1 MKVLC
6 PTDGSMLAQQ
16 ALEAFVSR
24 ARWFREAPSIE
35 LVHVHPALP
44 YAGRAAAFAGKENIE
59 KYYSDE
65 ADAALAP
72 SIEVLKRREVAFQVV
87 KLVGEPD
94 REIVRHAEQSGC
106 DLIAMGTRGHT
117 GMANLVLGS
126 VAMKV
131 VATSKVPVML
141 MR

>member
-6 PTDGSMLAQQ
+6 PTDGSKLAQE

-24 ARWFREAPSIE
+24 SRWFHEAPSIE
-35 LVHVHPALP
+35 LVFVHPAIP
-44 YAGRAAAFAGKENIE
+44 YGRAAAWAGKENVE
-59 KYYSDE
+59 KYYSEE

-72 SIEVLKRREVAFQVV
+72 SIELLKRNEVAFHVV

-94 REIVRHAEQSGC
+94 REIVRHAEHAGC

-131 VATSKVPVML
+131 VATAKVPVLL